1 MAVKFK
7 IAENAYRDSL
17 LLMRVSK
24 TAGET
29 PGVKNAFAVMATD
42 KAKHAL
48 AGAGL
53 LAAEIEEA
61 GGSDLV
67 VVVEAESEELAE
79 ETMGRIDA
87 LISSD
92 GGAEA
97 RRAPDI
103 LSAKPSVVNVGLE
116 IFRDSLASQGIEV
129 RHVNWKVPAKGDA
142 RLVNLL
148 KKMT

>member
-7 IAENAYRDSL
+7 IAENAYHDSL
-17 LLMRVSK
+17 RLMRISK
-24 TAGET
+24 TAGEV

-48 AGAGL
+48 ASAGL
-53 LAAEIEEA
+53 LVAEIEEA
-61 GGSDLV
+61 EGSDLV
-67 VVVEAESEELAE
+67 IVVEAESEELAE
-79 ETMGRIDA
+79 ETIGRIDA
-87 LISSD
+87 LLSSD
-92 GGAEA
+92 GGSEESGG
-97 RRAPDI
+97 PDI
-103 LSAKPSVVNVGLE
+103 LSAKPSVINVGLE
-116 IFRDSLASQGIEV
+116 IFRDSLEAQGIKV